1 MVVGRS
7 LKVLI
12 ESTLPNAPIQLLN
25 LNLPELHVLVHEY
38 ARILNVSVLQAV
50 SECLSGELTYQ
61 RLLVQTN

>member
-12 ESTLPNAPIQLLN
+12 KSTLPNAPIQLLN
-25 LNLPELHVLVHEY
+25 LNLPELLVHEY

-50 SECLSGELTYQ
+50 SECLSGGLTYQ

>member
-7 LKVLI
+7 LKVLF
-12 ESTLPNAPIQLLN
+12 ESTLRNAPIHLLN
-25 LNLPELHVLVHEY
+25 LKLSELLVHEY

-50 SECLSGELTYQ
+50 SECLSGGLTYQ